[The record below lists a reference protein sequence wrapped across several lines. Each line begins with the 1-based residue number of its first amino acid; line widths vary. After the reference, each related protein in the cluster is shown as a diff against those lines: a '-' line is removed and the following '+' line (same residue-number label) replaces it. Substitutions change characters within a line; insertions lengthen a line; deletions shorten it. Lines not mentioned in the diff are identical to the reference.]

1 MRSAAIL
8 ILAMVLAGF
17 HPETVFAQ
25 NTGQNTRISPS
36 TCLAVADNQQTGP
49 RIINASYQPPA
60 RSAAQLAALENG
72 EVLITYVG
80 HSAFRIET
88 AQGVVAVTDYNGFSG
103 EGALPD
109 IVTMNHAHSTHYT
122 DSPNPLISH
131 VLRGWNPDGDDPA
144 SHHLELRDM
153 LVRNV
158 TTDIYYEGSL
168 IEKDGNSIFIF
179 ETAGLCIGHLGH
191 LHHKL
196 TPEHIARIGRI
207 DVLFM
212 PVDGTYT
219 MSQAGMIEL
228 AGQLRS
234 SIVIPMHYFS
244 TFSLQRFIA
253 GMQDKFALQ
262 VEPGT
267 STRVSLADLPS
278 SPQVRVLSA
287 Y

>member
-1 MRSAAIL
+1 MRKSGIMVLTIVVACLPVCIPASAAQ
-8 ILAMVLAGF
+8 
-17 HPETVFAQ
+17 AQ
-25 NTGQNTRISPS
+25 ARS
-36 TCLAVADNQQTGP
+36 TCLAVAGNERPGP
-49 RIINASYQPPA
+49 HIVNASYQPVA
-60 RSAAQLAALENG
+60 VENG
-72 EVLITYVG
+72 EVSITYVG

-103 EGALPD
+103 DGPLPE

-122 DSPNPLISH
+122 DSPNPLIPH
-131 VLRGWNPDGDDPA
+131 VLRGWNPDGDEPA
-144 SHHLELRDM
+144 NHHLELRDM

-158 TTDIYYEGSL
+158 TTDLYYEGTM
-168 IEKDGNSIFIF
+168 IEKNGNSIFIF

-196 TPEHIARIGRI
+196 TPEHVARIGRI
-207 DVLFM
+207 DVLFI

-253 GMQDKFALQ
+253 GMQEAFSLQ

-267 STRVSLADLPS
+267 STTVSLANLPQR
-278 SPQVRVLSA
+278 PEVRVHSP